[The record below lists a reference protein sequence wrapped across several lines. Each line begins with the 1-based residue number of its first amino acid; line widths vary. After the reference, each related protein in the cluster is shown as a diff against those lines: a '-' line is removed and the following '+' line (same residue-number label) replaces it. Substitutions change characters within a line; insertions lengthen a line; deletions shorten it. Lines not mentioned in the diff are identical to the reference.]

1 MFQRSVGIEIHIR
14 DLEPS
19 IPECCLIA
27 ESLLYFWFPETG
39 IALPARHSYLPMT
52 TQAQNNYR
60 RKYDISRHHAWAGLG
75 FLSVALALRYL
86 FPSLPNRVSSAAILI
101 LIVYILFWLS
111 LTYRYRSGLREE
123 SPSERMQAPLGK
135 ERVEL
140 DKIRL
145 KLEKKRSKANYKLY
159 KKGGS

>member
-1 MFQRSVGIEIHIR
+1 
-14 DLEPS
+14 
-19 IPECCLIA
+19 
-27 ESLLYFWFPETG
+27 
-39 IALPARHSYLPMT
+39 MT

-86 FPSLPNRVSSAAILI
+86 FPSLPDRVSSAAILI
-101 LIVYILFWLS
+101 LIAYILFWLS
-111 LTYRYRSGLREE
+111 LTYRYRSGLKEGT
-123 SPSERMQAPLGK
+123 PSRRLQAPLGK

-140 DKIRL
+140 DKARL
-145 KLEKKRSKANYKLY
+145 KLEKKRSKGNYKLY